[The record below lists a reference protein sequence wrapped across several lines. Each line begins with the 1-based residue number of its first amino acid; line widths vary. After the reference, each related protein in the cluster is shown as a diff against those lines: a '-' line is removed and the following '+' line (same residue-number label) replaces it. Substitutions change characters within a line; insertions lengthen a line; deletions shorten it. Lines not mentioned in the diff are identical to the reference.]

1 LRREERA
8 IYTVA
13 LKPVAPLQPISST
26 DNGERATTKP
36 TNALRDVS
44 LFLGRSNENYI
55 HRCWI
60 AKRFSQVLFDS
71 ILGGEVELLE
81 ELWGYTNRLELS
93 EVIVGVGKFR
103 IHFDVLLT
111 RLLLRDSYFRG
122 LSSLD
127 T

>member
-8 IYTVA
+8 TYTVA
-13 LKPVAPLQPISST
+13 LKPVAPLQPISSI

-44 LFLGRSNENYI
+44 LFLGRTNENYI
-55 HRCWI
+55 HWCRI
-60 AKRFSQVLFDS
+60 AKRFSQVPFNC

-103 IHFDVLLT
+103 IHFEDLLK
-111 RLLLRDSYFRG
+111 RLLLRDSYFRNVP
-122 LSSLD
+122 SLD